1 MIIENERSHIYL
13 IEYNNIENRDI
24 YKFLIR

>member
-1 MIIENERSHIYL
+1 MIIESERPHIYL
-13 IEYNNIENRDI
+13 IEYDNFENRSI